1 MSTRKLW
8 TSPFS
13 PTLSTIFL
21 KLELTVNAP
30 FVFLQWRRRLH
41 VIWTRRFPILAN
53 EYAWRSTQILQ
64 ERVRRKCKQRQGT
77 ETLRDQVESKRDT
90 SAAGESRRTS
100 KTPLPSTSIT
110 RFPQPPSQ
118 LLPFS
123 SPSET
128 LASAVPLLYQRQ
140 HVRSSTSDARFST
153 TAPSS
158 TSRTQCAPPPFR
170 PSAPVHRLWRTV
182 SRSHRREQLPA
193 PRHHQYEVRLVHKE
207 RREGAAG

>member
-1 MSTRKLW
+1 MSTRRLW

-77 ETLRDQVESKRDT
+77 ETLRNQVESKRDT
-90 SAAGESRRTS
+90 SAAGESRRSS

-128 LASAVPLLYQRQ
+128 LASAVPLLLPTPACPLLNLRRTLLHHGTILHQPHPMRPASLSS
-140 HVRSSTSDARFST
+140 VGTRSSPLAHRFSL
-153 TAPSS
+153 SS
-158 TSRTQCAPPPFR
+158 
-170 PSAPVHRLWRTV
+170 
-182 SRSHRREQLPA
+182 
-193 PRHHQYEVRLVHKE
+193 
-207 RREGAAG
+207 